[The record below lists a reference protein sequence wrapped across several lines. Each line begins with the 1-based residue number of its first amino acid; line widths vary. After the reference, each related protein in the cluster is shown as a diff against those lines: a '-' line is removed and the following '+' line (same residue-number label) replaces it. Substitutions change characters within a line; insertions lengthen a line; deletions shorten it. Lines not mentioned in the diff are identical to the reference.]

1 MIRLGGTGGAGG
13 AGAGGAGAGAI
24 NERPMV
30 ERVQRGRAV
39 ELRIL
44 QRLQESGMHLTPPTH
59 AEDAY
64 AKIDA
69 WWHTQDVSGGPI
81 VQKGVQIKY
90 RETGDDILFE
100 VYKDWDRSIVGRD
113 LAGTADY
120 YVTVDRR
127 GTGYMVSVKA
137 LKDKVH
143 AALASIDQDGW
154 TYPERQHYVDR
165 DAGIDIKI
173 REDAYHGQQKCMA
186 YIRPRSL
193 PIVRQWRGIL

>member
-1 MIRLGGTGGAGG
+1 MQGRSRCIIRLGGEA
-13 AGAGGAGAGAI
+13 AGAGAGAI
-24 NERPMV
+24 NERPMA
-30 ERVQRGRAV
+30 ERVRRGREV
-39 ELRIL
+39 ELHIL
-44 QRLQESGMHLTPPTH
+44 QRLQESGMRLTPPTH

-69 WWHTQDVSGGPI
+69 WWHTTDASGGETR
-81 VQKGVQIKY
+81 KGVQVKY

-120 YVTVDRR
+120 YMTVDRR
-127 GTGYMVSVKA
+127 GTGYLVPVKA
-137 LKDKVH
+137 LKDKVY
-143 AALASIDQDGW
+143 AALEAIERDGW
-154 TYPERQHYVDR
+154 TFPDRQHYVDR

-186 YIRPRSL
+186 YVRPRSL